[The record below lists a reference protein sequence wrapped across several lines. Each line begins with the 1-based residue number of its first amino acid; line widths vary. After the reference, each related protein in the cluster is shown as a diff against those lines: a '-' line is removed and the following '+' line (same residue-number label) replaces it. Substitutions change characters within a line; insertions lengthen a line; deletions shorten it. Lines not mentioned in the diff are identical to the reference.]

1 MGARQKGQ
9 NDLRLAS
16 LRRDAAW
23 VPKARQAAMALV
35 DVEGTMNSYPVLG
48 AEVALLL
55 HPDDEEYLLK
65 G

>member
-1 MGARQKGQ
+1 
-9 NDLRLAS
+9 
-16 LRRDAAW
+16 
-23 VPKARQAAMALV
+23 MALV